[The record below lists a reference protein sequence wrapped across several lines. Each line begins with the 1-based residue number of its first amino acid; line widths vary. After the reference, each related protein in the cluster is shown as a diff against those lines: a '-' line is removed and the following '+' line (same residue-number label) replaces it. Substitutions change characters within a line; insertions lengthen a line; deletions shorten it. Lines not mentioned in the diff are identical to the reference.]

1 MKKHIIIIAI
11 SFSILFASSCD
22 RFLDLQPPSELD
34 NEFVF
39 GSVSGAH
46 SAVMGIYHILLR
58 LENGPFR
65 NFAYAADDAT
75 GNYNARL
82 NDGTYSMTRYDMRE
96 TNSILPTA
104 FNALYVGVDRANVC
118 IEEIPKMDQYNNGSE
133 TEQFELKRL
142 LGEAYT
148 LRALYYFELIKNW
161 GDVPASFEPSIN
173 QPDLFL
179 PREDRDVIYDRILAD
194 LELAGNELLPWR
206 SAPEVEADERITKG
220 AAKALRARIA
230 LFAGG
235 YSLRTTRTMERRSDY
250 LSYYEVARDEC
261 FDLMQHREE
270 HTLNPSYEAIFKNI
284 TSFQRD
290 PYGEILLEIGFQPG
304 ESGRFGFYETQYYY
318 PRPGGGNPY
327 SGGAPLIFAL
337 PTYFYQFDEQ
347 DLRRDLAIS
356 NYRPNFGTNVR
367 GPVRLA
373 GMYNGKFRVDW
384 INPRP
389 AYINPMYTGT
399 NFPLIRF
406 SDVLLMYAE
415 ADNELNGGPTSTAI
429 AAFEEV
435 RIRGFGGDRSL
446 IGITPTTKDDFFE
459 TIAKERLLE
468 LGIEAIRK
476 FDLIRWNRLAATIEN
491 TREEMIKMRDGE
503 APYENLPQTMFYK
516 SGQWEIEWGNSFYEP
531 SPSSMSGY
539 SSIPWVGSL
548 GSINYPIITNYAPYF
563 EANKH
568 ELLPLPIQT
577 RESNPKLNQ
586 DYGY

>member
-11 SFSILFASSCD
+11 SFSVLFTSSCD
-22 RFLDLQPPSELD
+22 RFLDLQPPSQLD
-34 NEFVF
+34 NDFVF
-39 GSVSGAH
+39 GSVSGANA
-46 SAVMGIYHILLR
+46 AVTGVYHILLR

-65 NFAYAADDAT
+65 NFAYTADDAT
-75 GNYNARL
+75 GNYNAQL
-82 NDGTYSMTRYDMRE
+82 NDGTYSITRYDIRE

-118 IEEIPKMDQYNNGSE
+118 IEEIPKMDLYNNGRESD
-133 TEQFELKRL
+133 QFELKRL

-194 LELAGNELLPWR
+194 LELASDLLPWR
-206 SAPEVEADERITKG
+206 SALEVERDERITKG

-235 YSLRTTRTMERRSDY
+235 YSLRNSRTMERPSDY
-250 LSYYEVARDEC
+250 LPYYEIAKDEC

-270 HTLNPSYEAIFKNI
+270 HTLNPSYEAVFKNI
-284 TSFQRD
+284 GSFQKD
-290 PYGEILLEIGFQPG
+290 PYGEILLEIGFRPG
-304 ESGRFGFYETQYYY
+304 ESGRFGFYENQYNY
-318 PRPGGGNPY
+318 GSQ

-347 DLRRDLAIS
+347 DIRRDLAICA
-356 NYRPNFGTNVR
+356 YRPNFGTNVKT
-367 GPVRLA
+367 PVRLVA
-373 GMYNGKFRVDW
+373 MYNGKFRLDW
-384 INPRP
+384 NDPLP
-389 AYINPMYTGT
+389 AYLNPLYTGT

-415 ADNELNGGPTSTAI
+415 AENELNGPTESAI
-429 AAFEEV
+429 EAYEEV
-435 RIRGFGGDRSL
+435 RTRGFGGDRSL
-446 IGITPTTKDDFFE
+446 IGATPTNKDDFFE
-459 TIAKERLLE
+459 AVAKERLLE
-468 LGIEAIRK
+468 FGIEAIRK
-476 FDLIRWNRLAATIEN
+476 FDLIRWNRLASTIER
-491 TREEMIKMRDGE
+491 TREELIKMRDRA
-503 APYENLPQTMFYK
+503 APYDNLPERMFYK
-516 SGQWEIEWGNSFYEP
+516 PGQWEVEWGNSFYEP
-531 SPSSMSGY
+531 SPSSIPGY
-539 SSIPWVGSL
+539 NQLPWTISL
-548 GSINYPIITNYAPYF
+548 ADGNYPIITNYAPYF

-577 RESNPKLNQ
+577 RESNPKLEQ